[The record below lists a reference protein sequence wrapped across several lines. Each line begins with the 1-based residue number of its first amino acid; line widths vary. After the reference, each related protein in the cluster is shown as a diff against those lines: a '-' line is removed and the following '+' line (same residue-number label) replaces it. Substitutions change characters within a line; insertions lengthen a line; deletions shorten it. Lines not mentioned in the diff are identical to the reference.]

1 MKATQ
6 ILPSDY
12 LKSGKF
18 DLKNLK
24 QLIFMNLLGLV
35 LLVFS
40 IWFFSWLIIQ
50 IRTEAVDIFQFSFS
64 NLSSILISL
73 GKLFF
78 SIVAVLVIHEGIHAF
93 FFWIFS
99 RQKPVVGFKGA
110 YAYAS
115 MPGWYFPR
123 NQYLIIGISPLLL
136 ITIFGILLIAIV
148 PLSALT
154 MVLIALV
161 INTSGAVGDLVV
173 VFWLLTKPVSTL
185 ALDQINTIEFFVPDQ
200 TPSSENN
207 RSNHQN

>member
-1 MKATQ
+1 
-6 ILPSDY
+6 
-12 LKSGKF
+12 
-18 DLKNLK
+18 
-24 QLIFMNLLGLV
+24 MNLLGLV